1 VFYGYTQRK
10 LRDSIGQLQPST
22 KRLVHYRRL
31 NGTTYWQLPG
41 GGIEAHEYPE
51 TATLR
56 ELAEETGL
64 TGRIVHQLFVL
75 SYKYGCSTTYL
86 VEVDDYTALHPGYDP
101 EECHAE
107 HQKLIDVAWRS
118 LNAMCGNP
126 EIDALTCALTTL
138 QSPFDDASD
147 SQCSIETP

>member
-1 VFYGYTQRK
+1 MGRCSQAPSGWFIIAASTAPP
-10 LRDSIGQLQPST
+10 IGSCLA
-22 KRLVHYRRL
+22 VV
-31 NGTTYWQLPG
+31 
-41 GGIEAHEYPE
+41 IEAHEYPE